1 MPFLSPSACL
11 TACPSA
17 MPTSSVVW
25 WWSMWRSPRAV
36 TLTSMREWRARRS
49 SMWSRK
55 PMPVETVALPVP
67 SRSTATSTSV
77 SFVVRRSE
85 ALRMARPFVKRRPS
99 IRRTNP
105 APPRPR
111 IIVDDCR
118 RRPTLMQQAGPAA
131 FASLAR
137 RAYIPSAPAIHP
149 MQNPQ
154 PDPWHATTIL
164 TVRKG
169 GIVAIGGDGQVSIGQ
184 TIIKGNAKKVR
195 RLGKGDV
202 IGGFAGA
209 TADAFTLFERL
220 EAKLEQYPGQL
231 TRAAVEL
238 AKDWRTDRYLRRLE
252 AMMIVADAQVS
263 LVLTGTGDV
272 LEPEAGVMGIGS
284 GGNYALAAARAMM
297 DGPLD
302 AEAIVRK
309 AMDIA
314 ADICVYTNR
323 NVTIEKL

>member
-1 MPFLSPSACL
+1 MQ
-11 TACPSA
+11 
-17 MPTSSVVW
+17 PTS
-25 WWSMWRSPRAV
+25 
-36 TLTSMREWRARRS
+36 
-49 SMWSRK
+49 
-55 PMPVETVALPVP
+55 
-67 SRSTATSTSV
+67 
-77 SFVVRRSE
+77 
-85 ALRMARPFVKRRPS
+85 
-99 IRRTNP
+99 
-105 APPRPR
+105 
-111 IIVDDCR
+111 
-118 RRPTLMQQAGPAA
+118 
-131 FASLAR
+131 
-137 RAYIPSAPAIHP
+137 
-149 MQNPQ
+149 
-154 PDPWHATTIL
+154 PDPWHGTTIL

-169 GIVAIGGDGQVSIGQ
+169 GSVVIGGDGQVSIGQ
-184 TIIKGNAKKVR
+184 TIVKANAKKVR
-195 RLGKGDV
+195 RLGEGDV

-220 EAKLEQYPGQL
+220 EAKLEQYPRQL